1 MKKQIN
7 PEGII
12 QMLNELSATC
22 QSGKQ
27 GFEVAAERLA
37 SSPVKSFCFEQSRV
51 RAQFSAD
58 LQEEMRSFNL
68 KEGEDRVKEDGHAAA
83 FTVGDL
89 VQTEEESG
97 IVTACR
103 KADEL
108 AIRRYEQALMHP
120 LPATLR
126 SVIEYQYRS
135 IKQAHDQMKM
145 WDRRDG
151 A

>member
-12 QMLNELSATC
+12 QMLNELSETC
-22 QSGKQ
+22 RHGKH

-37 SSPVKSFCFEQSRV
+37 STSVKSFFFEQSRV

-58 LQEEMRSFNL
+58 LHEEMRNFNL
-68 KEGEDRVKEDGHAAA
+68 KDGDDRIKENGNAVA
-83 FTVGDL
+83 FTVSDL
-89 VQTEEESG
+89 VETEEESG
-97 IVTACR
+97 IVAACR

-108 AIRRYEQALMHP
+108 AIRRYEQALTHP